1 MPKLSLLAIGAP
13 PDDIEIGS
21 AALISKGVDLGIE
34 THFLVLRGGADDGVM
49 RRCEAARAATA
60 LGVPPGHV
68 LFAGLPDGR
77 LRADRKSVTEVRKIV
92 SAAKLKPQIILTHT
106 VADSHNDHIEANRI
120 SHAAFRACTFLHY
133 SIYLSS
139 ESDRFAPRVFIEVS
153 CEKIPQKTKALANHD
168 SQRARIERQDL
179 PDTESHLGELAG
191 MERAEAFEV
200 SSQESVKNV
209 DGEILA
215 LSESPFHRFWNRIE

>member
-1 MPKLSLLAIGAP
+1 MPNLSLLAIGAH

-21 AALISKGVDLGIE
+21 AALISKAVDLGIE
-34 THFLVLRGGADDGVM
+34 THFLVLTDDADDGVI
-49 RRCEAARAATA
+49 RRSEAARAATA

-139 ESDRFAPRVFIEVS
+139 ESDRFAPRIFIEVS
-153 CEKIPQKTKALANHD
+153 GEKIEQKTKVLANHD
-168 SQRARIERQDL
+168 SQRARLERQGL
-179 PDTESHLGELAG
+179 CKYESHLGELAG
-191 MERAEAFEV
+191 MERAEGFVGKSPQSPRNMNHAIHRV
-200 SSQESVKNV
+200 SR
-209 DGEILA
+209 A
-215 LSESPFHRFWNRIE
+215 PFHR